1 LILTRDPDSRR
12 VAARI
17 LLLQA
22 SVTIGLA
29 AACYGAL
36 GRRHAASLLAG
47 GAIGL
52 VANAVMTVFA
62 LRETRTAG
70 GALVR
75 LVVGQFVKVGLTV
88 ALFVIAART
97 GKVAWPPF
105 LVGYV
110 ATLLAFWA
118 APLWWARRAGAAATG
133 SVQGRARDE

>member
-1 LILTRDPDSRR
+1 MILTRDPDSRR
-12 VAARI
+12 VAVRI

-22 SVTIGLA
+22 SATIILA
-29 AACYGAL
+29 AACLGAW
-36 GRRHAASLLAG
+36 GPRHAASLLAG

-52 VANAVMTVFA
+52 AANAVMTAFA
-62 LRETRTAG
+62 LRDTRTAG
-70 GALVR
+70 GALAR
-75 LVVGQFVKVGLTV
+75 LVIGEFLKVGLTV

-118 APLWWARRAGAAATG
+118 ATMG
-133 SVQGRARDE
+133 SVQGLGKSKDNVS